1 MTSSLS
7 NPDLAP
13 VPPEGRTWS
22 RWNIAALW
30 IGMSVCI
37 PAYMFAGGM
46 IDAGM
51 NWWQAA
57 LTILL
62 GNLIVLVP
70 MMLNGHGGTKYGIPF
85 PVLARSSFGT
95 VGAHIPAIAR
105 ALVACGWFGI
115 QTWIGGAA
123 LYAIVSVLGLV
134 NPATDTDTL
143 GFLGITTI
151 QFLCFLAFW
160 VLHVAIVVTGIESIK
175 WVEVF
180 AAPFLI
186 LCSLALLAW
195 ALFSVEDLGSL
206 FDSSTHRPESK
217 SFWSIF
223 QPQLTAMVGFWA
235 TLSLNIP
242 DFTRYCR
249 TQKDQV
255 LGQLYGLPTTMTLFC
270 FISIIVTTASLVVF
284 KEALW
289 DPIELVKRLGS
300 PTVVVLSM
308 VALMIATLSTNLAAN
323 VVSPANG
330 FSNIAPRRISF
341 RTGALITCFIGVV
354 IMPWRL
360 VTDLEDYIFTWLIGY
375 GALLGPI
382 AGIMLCDYFIVRRTE
397 LDVDDLYDPKGQYA
411 GANWAAIA
419 ALILGVLPNL
429 PGFVNA
435 ATNTAGTPDAIFDTL
450 FDTIYSY
457 GWFIGLPLAAGF
469 YLLFMLVRTTPGT
482 AQAPPRTS

>member
-1 MTSSLS
+1 
-7 NPDLAP
+7 
-13 VPPEGRTWS
+13 
-22 RWNIAALW
+22 
-30 IGMSVCI
+30 
-37 PAYMFAGGM
+37 
-46 IDAGM
+46 
-51 NWWQAA
+51 
-57 LTILL
+57 
-62 GNLIVLVP
+62 
-70 MMLNGHGGTKYGIPF
+70 
-85 PVLARSSFGT
+85 
-95 VGAHIPAIAR
+95 
-105 ALVACGWFGI
+105 
-115 QTWIGGAA
+115 
-123 LYAIVSVLGLV
+123 
-134 NPATDTDTL
+134 
-143 GFLGITTI
+143 
-151 QFLCFLAFW
+151 
-160 VLHVAIVVTGIESIK
+160 
-175 WVEVF
+175 
-180 AAPFLI
+180 
-186 LCSLALLAW
+186 
-195 ALFSVEDLGSL
+195 
-206 FDSSTHRPESK
+206 
-217 SFWSIF
+217 
-223 QPQLTAMVGFWA
+223 
-235 TLSLNIP
+235 
-242 DFTRYCR
+242 
-249 TQKDQV
+249 
-255 LGQLYGLPTTMTLFC
+255 
-270 FISIIVTTASLVVF
+270 
-284 KEALW
+284 
-289 DPIELVKRLGS
+289 
-300 PTVVVLSM
+300 M